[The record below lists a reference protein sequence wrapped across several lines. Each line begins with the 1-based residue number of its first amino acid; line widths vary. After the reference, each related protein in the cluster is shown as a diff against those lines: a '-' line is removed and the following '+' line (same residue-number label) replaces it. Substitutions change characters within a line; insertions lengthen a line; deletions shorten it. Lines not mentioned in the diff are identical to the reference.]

1 MDENETYNARNMKV
15 IKNQEFG
22 GERPLYSE
30 RDLRLEEVVIHEG
43 ESALKETAG
52 IEALRCRFEGKY
64 PLWCCEGFT
73 VRDSLFTVGARAGI
87 WYSRD
92 MLMEDCIIDAPKTFR
107 EAERLTLRRVLM
119 DAASETFWRCRDCS
133 LEDVRALRA
142 DYIFMH
148 SSGLE
153 IKNLKLQGNYSFQW
167 ARDVVIRDSDLD
179 TKDAFWECDNVTVYD
194 SRIDGEFLGWHSR
207 GLRLVRCHIGGTQPL
222 CYATGL
228 VLEDC
233 TFDPSAD
240 LAFEYSDVQAT
251 VRGAVTSIKNP
262 RSGSIRVGSCGELIW
277 DKHCKAP
284 ASCRVETGNETM

>member
-1 MDENETYNARNMKV
+1 MDENETDDSRNMKV

-22 GERPLYSE
+22 GERPLYCE
-30 RDLRLEEVVIHEG
+30 KDLYLEGVVIHAG
-43 ESALKETAG
+43 ESGLKETAN
-52 IEALRCRFEGKY
+52 IEAVACRFEGKY
-64 PLWCCEGFT
+64 PLWCCKGFT
-73 VRDSLFTVGARAGI
+73 VRDSIFTVGARAGI
-87 WYSRD
+87 WYSQD
-92 MLMEDCIIDAPKTFR
+92 MVMEDCVVDAPKMFR
-107 EAERLTLRRVLM
+107 EMDGMTLRRTII
-119 DAASETFWRCRDCS
+119 DSASETFWSCRGGE

-148 SSGLE
+148 CSDLK

-167 ARDVVIRDSDLD
+167 ARNIEIRDSDLD

-207 GLRLVRCHIGGTQPL
+207 NLRLVRCHIGGSQPL

-251 VRGAVTSIKNP
+251 VRGNVTSIKNP
-262 RSGSIRVGSCGELIW
+262 RSGSIRVGSVGELIL
-277 DKHCKAP
+277 DKNIKAP
-284 ASCRVETGNETM
+284 ASCIVETGYDK